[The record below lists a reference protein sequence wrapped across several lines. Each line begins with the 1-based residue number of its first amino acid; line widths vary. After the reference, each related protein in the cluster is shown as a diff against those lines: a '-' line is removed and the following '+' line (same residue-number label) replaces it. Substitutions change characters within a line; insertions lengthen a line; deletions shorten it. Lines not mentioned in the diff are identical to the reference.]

1 MSLKTKS
8 AFVFLFFC
16 MSGFAV
22 SAQQSFD
29 KAALYAS
36 MQTKDINVI
45 NGQIKIVNASSLPE
59 KNAYSGALLMKKAGL
74 AKGPSNKLSLFKSG
88 HTKLEASI
96 KKNNANAEYRF
107 LRLIIQENAP
117 GFLGYKSDIKQDADF
132 VKKSYKSLPPVVQQA
147 ISNYSKQSKVLKPG
161 DF

>member
-1 MSLKTKS
+1 MKINSTFIL
-8 AFVFLFFC
+8 LLMC
-16 MSGFAV
+16 MFGFAAA
-22 SAQQSFD
+22 AQPSFD
-29 KAALYAS
+29 KAAFYAS

-45 NGQIKIVNASSLPE
+45 NGQIKIVNLSSLPE

-88 HTKLEASI
+88 HKKLEEAI

-117 GFLGYKSDIKQDADF
+117 GFLGYKSDIQHDADF
-132 VKKSYKSLPPVVQQA
+132 VKKSYKSLPPPVQQA
-147 ISNYSKQSKVLKPG
+147 VSNYSKQSKVIKPG